1 MEYVEYKAIENLV
14 TIVSKVWYIVAI
26 EQSTETTTIHFSD
39 RILSARWRTGRGM
52 VRIIQQLKQ
61 SIQSVLWVHSL
72 FHSPIILGQ
81 EKFQGVSV

>member
-39 RILSARWRTGRGM
+39 RILSAR
-52 VRIIQQLKQ
+52 
-61 SIQSVLWVHSL
+61 
-72 FHSPIILGQ
+72 
-81 EKFQGVSV
+81 